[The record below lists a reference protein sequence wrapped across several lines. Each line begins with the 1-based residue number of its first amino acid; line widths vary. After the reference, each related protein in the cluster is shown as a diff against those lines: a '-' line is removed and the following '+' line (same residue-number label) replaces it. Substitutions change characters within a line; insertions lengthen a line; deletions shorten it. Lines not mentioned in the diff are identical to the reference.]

1 MRAPGGAALLVPV
14 VMRGDPDSADE
25 RVGPLLAVSAVVAAM
40 GLCGPT
46 ARPAGLAA
54 DQPARPAPAV
64 ASAAAPRA
72 AAPRVTLA
80 LSVAAL
86 AALALPALGMDL
98 QPSGP
103 ETCRHGRWW

>member
-64 ASAAAPRA
+64 ASAAAPR
-72 AAPRVTLA
+72 VTLA